1 MKTKNIN
8 INGMYYQIQWYLTA
22 DNKIM
27 FYVDGATARGIAK
40 GQYSKANGISIDE
53 LLLQKIILE
62 YKIIDKKYNDMR
74 NAEYEK
80 FYKQFDKIR
89 QQEKIEI
96 NTMIQKYIKDDDTI
110 SKTMEQEKRKII
122 KGYTEVVN
130 NGGNYFYS
138 IEYAQKEI
146 DKLNNF
152 VFSL

>member
-8 INGMYYQIQWYLTA
+8 INGVYYQIQWYLTD
-22 DNKIM
+22 DNKTM

-53 LLLQKIILE
+53 LLLQKIISE
-62 YKIIDKKYNDMR
+62 YKIIDKKYSDMR
-74 NAEYEK
+74 NAEHEK
-80 FYKQFDKIR
+80 YFRHFDEIR

-122 KGYTEVVN
+122 KAYAEVVN

-138 IEYAQKEI
+138 TEYAQKEI

>member
-8 INGMYYQIQWYLTA
+8 INGMYYQIQWYLTD

-53 LLLQKIILE
+53 LLLQKIIAE
-62 YKIIDKKYNDMR
+62 YKIIYKKYYDMR
-74 NAEYEK
+74 NIDYEK
-80 FYKQFDKIR
+80 YFRQFDEIR

-96 NTMIQKYIKDDDTI
+96 NTMIQKYIKCEHDI
-110 SKTMEQEKRKII
+110 FKTMEQEKRKII
-122 KGYTEVVN
+122 KGYTEVIN

-138 IEYAQKEI
+138 TEYAQKEI